1 MPPSGSWLPLSSLQY
16 GEGKGATME
25 SQRYTY
31 KMPLQ
36 SPVLIRS
43 RNVLLVRIAH
53 ILLKTDASS
62 PALRR
67 MPGLGPEQRS
77 PSLFPCQ
84 VLSREPYQSWRILCA
99 LFPRPGEKKNGHI
112 YILFRRRDVTARH
125 QAGVCWHPPLTHTHA
140 HRATAR
146 EHPSSHGLAPPLPFI
161 ENTPV
166 L

>member
-1 MPPSGSWLPLSSLQY
+1 MEGPRARAPEVHPTRHPSPIPLPSSPSSPRYLQKKRGFQGGAALRKLASSLLPTVR

-112 YILFRRRDVTARH
+112 
-125 QAGVCWHPPLTHTHA
+125 
-140 HRATAR
+140 
-146 EHPSSHGLAPPLPFI
+146 
-161 ENTPV
+161 
-166 L
+166 

>member
-1 MPPSGSWLPLSSLQY
+1 MRDEDDTPLKDLARGPPRSIQRGTHPPSSFPPRLVPHGTCRRNEASRAVPPSGSWLPLSSLQY
-16 GEGKGATME
+16 EGREKVRPLE

-99 LFPRPGEKKNGHI
+99 LFPRPGEKKKRPHL
-112 YILFRRRDVTARH
+112 IL
-125 QAGVCWHPPLTHTHA
+125 
-140 HRATAR
+140 
-146 EHPSSHGLAPPLPFI
+146 
-161 ENTPV
+161 
-166 L
+166 